1 VNSESKT
8 IWKNRSNADLVM
20 CLQYKFEKITVSSA
34 YMIAR
39 VPLAVLQSGLFLAE
53 FLFPLVRYLPRL
65 CQFFSF

>member
-1 VNSESKT
+1 MLICNVSST
-8 IWKNRSNADLVM
+8 
-20 CLQYKFEKITVSSA
+20 EKIIEVSVSSA